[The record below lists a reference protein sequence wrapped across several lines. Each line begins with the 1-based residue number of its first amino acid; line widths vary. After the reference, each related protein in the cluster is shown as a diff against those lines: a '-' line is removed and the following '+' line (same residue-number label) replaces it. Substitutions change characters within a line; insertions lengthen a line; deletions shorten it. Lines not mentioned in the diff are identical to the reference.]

1 MAKQFISPDNV
12 HKPPTYSHVVKAGNT
27 YYVAGQTA
35 LDVNGNL
42 VGPGDVVAQ
51 AEQVYKNIR
60 DVLEATGSG
69 LKDVVK
75 ITTYLTDA
83 ASIPLIREVRQ
94 KFFTG
99 PQPAATLVVISQ
111 LARPELLIEVEATA
125 VLD

>member
-51 AEQVYKNIR
+51 AEQVYKNLR

-75 ITTYLTDA
+75 INTYLTDP
-83 ASIPLIREVRQ
+83 ASIPLIRGASEILYRSTAGGH
-94 KFFTG
+94 TG
-99 PQPAATLVVISQ
+99 GHLPAGSPRAPH
-111 LARPELLIEVEATA
+111 RG
-125 VLD
+125 